1 MSAAATPTAATP
13 TGPRTTTQ
21 RVDLVVGILLT
32 VTSALLGLT
41 MLAQLNQLT
50 GLDVI
55 CKGIAPDGT
64 RCDPAFLSGS
74 IIVGYAI
81 VIFAWFLGAGWLI
94 FRAVRRRLVFWIPL
108 ASGAVILAAF
118 YVVAILLG
126 ASYQPA

>member
-1 MSAAATPTAATP
+1 MSAAATP
-13 TGPRTTTQ
+13 TGPRTTAQ
-21 RVDLVVGILLT
+21 RVDLVVGVILT
-32 VTSALLGLT
+32 ITSALLGLT

-55 CKGIAPDGT
+55 CAGIAPDGT
-64 RCDPAFLSGS
+64 RCDPAFLSAA

-94 FRAVRRRLVFWIPL
+94 FRAVRRRRVFWIPL
-108 ASGAVILAAF
+108 VSGAVILAAF